1 MRPRD
6 LPTTRLRA
14 LFVLADLEP
23 GGAQRVVLT
32 VIRHLN
38 RNVFEPH
45 LAIIDKTGPM
55 AQDIPGNV
63 PIHGF
68 KVGKV
73 RYALPELLGLC
84 RSLKPDTVISTLSH
98 LNLSLIAGKVL
109 FPSHTRLIVREA
121 NTPSLRLR
129 HAGRPWVYRLLYR
142 SLYPH
147 ADRIICNADYVK
159 RDLEKSFA
167 IPPQKITVIPN
178 PVDLERIDLAKRNGH
193 KGYSAKRR
201 HLVAVGRLN
210 YQKGFDV
217 LLKAF
222 QQILQ
227 RVPDLHLTIVGGGPD
242 EDLLRKMAEDL
253 FITDSVT
260 FAGYQANPY
269 PYMAHADLFISSSRW
284 EGLPNAVL
292 EALACGT
299 PVVAFDCPGG
309 IREIIQ
315 EGNNGWLIPA
325 GDWEF
330 MSKKVVEL
338 MTDKAYRLGEMKEL
352 HPPAC
357 ICDNAVRAYEKVL
370 MENSKLKA
378 QSSKP

>member
-1 MRPRD
+1 M
-6 LPTTRLRA
+6 
-14 LFVLADLEP
+14 LADLEP

-32 VIRHLN
+32 VVRHLN
-38 RNVFEPH
+38 RDVFEPH

-55 AQDIPGNV
+55 VQDIPGNV

-73 RYALPELLGLC
+73 RYALPGLLGLC
-84 RSLKPDTVISTLSH
+84 RSLRPDTVISTLPH
-98 LNLSLIAGKVL
+98 LNLSLIAGKFL
-109 FPSHTRLIVREA
+109 FPSHTSLIVREA

-129 HAGRPWVYRLLYR
+129 HTGHPGAYRLLYR
-142 SLYPH
+142 FLYPH
-147 ADRIICNADYVK
+147 ADHVICNADYVK
-159 RDLEKSFA
+159 RDLERNFA

-178 PVDLERIDLAKRNGH
+178 PVDLERIERAKRNGH
-193 KGYSAKRR
+193 KGYSAKKR

-210 YQKGFDV
+210 YQKGFDF

-222 QQILQ
+222 HYIHQ
-227 RVPDLHLTIVGGGPD
+227 RVPDLHLTIVGEGPE
-242 EDLLRKMAEDL
+242 EDSLRKMAEDL
-253 FITDSVT
+253 LITDSVT

-269 PYMAHADLFISSSRW
+269 PFMAHADLFISPSRW

-309 IREIIQ
+309 IREIIE
-315 EGNNGWLIPA
+315 EGHNGWLIPA

-330 MSKKVVEL
+330 MSKRVVEL
-338 MTDKAYRLGEMKEL
+338 MTDKAHRPGEMRKL

-378 QSSKP
+378 QSSKL